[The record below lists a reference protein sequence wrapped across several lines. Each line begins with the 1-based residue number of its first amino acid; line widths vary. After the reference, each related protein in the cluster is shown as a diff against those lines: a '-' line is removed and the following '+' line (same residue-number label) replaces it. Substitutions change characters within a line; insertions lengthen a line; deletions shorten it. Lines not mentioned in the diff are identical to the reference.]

1 MTNLKHTLKWLSLI
15 AVLVL
20 TFSVQSAVSS
30 STSSDSDLK
39 VGKSAQIHLPEG
51 VWIGNTLIRRGGTY
65 RARCDHKS
73 AEDHEMVLTRMAKSN
88 PSYPGSSLATND
100 VVRVQCHVHPMDRK
114 NKRTAVYFGPRNG
127 GQTVMKIVIRG
138 ENVEHRFDQ

>member
-1 MTNLKHTLKWLSLI
+1 MPNLKHMLKWLSLI

-20 TFSVQSAVSS
+20 TFSVHSAVSS

-73 AEDHEMVLTRMAKSN
+73 AEDHEMVLTRIAKSN
-88 PSYPGSSLATND
+88 PAYASPSLPTND
-100 VVRVQCHVHPMDRK
+100 VVRVLCHGHPMYRK
-114 NKRTAVYFGPRNG
+114 IKRTAVHFGPRNG

>member
-39 VGKSAQIHLPEG
+39 VGKSAVIHLPEG
-51 VWIGNTLIRRGGTY
+51 VRIGNTLIRRGGTY

-73 AEDHEMVLTRMAKSN
+73 AEDHEMVLTRIIESN
-88 PSYPGSSLATND
+88 PSFPSGYRGTKE
-100 VVRVQCHVHPMDRK
+100 VTRVQCQVHPMDRK

-127 GQTVMKIVIRG
+127 EQVVMKIVIRG
-138 ENVEHRFDQ
+138 ENVEHRFD